1 MPATLRCK
9 TWTPDLVGQITH
21 LWQSGRSAGEI
32 ATVMGLSRSSVSGK
46 LNRLG
51 LHRNHKQPT
60 AKPKIVKVPKQP
72 MSIDPLPADTTST
85 APTGPSTDRITPR
98 QQKPELRAM
107 LAEAVANTARK

>member
-85 APTGPSTDRITPR
+85 ARRPSTDRMTPR

>member
-1 MPATLRCK
+1 
-9 TWTPDLVGQITH
+9 
-21 LWQSGRSAGEI
+21 
-32 ATVMGLSRSSVSGK
+32 MGLSRSSVSGK

-72 MSIDPLPADTTST
+72 MSIDPPMSIHPLPADTT